1 MKRLIP
7 LFLFGVTLLPFP
19 ALASAG
25 ITEFGGPL
33 QTFVDTICGPAGKF
47 IATLAIACVGV
58 YFAMNRAE
66 MTDTAKLGT
75 DCGGQAVQ
83 FLRRDAVGLLCD
95 TRRSIN
101 RCSGMILCWAGS
113 EIPCFMRASWR
124 SLSLSTA

>member
-1 MKRLIP
+1 MMKRLIL

-66 MTDTAKLGT
+66 MTDTAKQGL
-75 DCGGQAVQ
+75 AVI
-83 FLRRDAVGLLCD
+83 FAICWIPWAPTVVDKLF
-95 TRRSIN
+95 SF
-101 RCSGMILCWAGS
+101 SGAML
-113 EIPCFMRASWR
+113 
-124 SLSLSTA
+124 

>member
-1 MKRLIP
+1 MKRLIL
-7 LFLFGVTLLPFP
+7 LFLFGVTLLPLP

-66 MTDTAKLGT
+66 MTDTAKQGL
-75 DCGGQAVQ
+75 AVI
-83 FLRRDAVGLLCD
+83 FAICWIPWAPTVVNKLF
-95 TRRSIN
+95 SF
-101 RCSGMILCWAGS
+101 SGAML
-113 EIPCFMRASWR
+113 
-124 SLSLSTA
+124 